1 MAEPPELWGF
11 IASNLLIL
19 AAGGTMTALSLR
31 AYQRSHNRSFATA
44 TIGFGLITVG
54 GIIDIIYELG
64 IRNSYELPGRE
75 LLALHTVQGVVIA
88 AGLAT
93 LFLSIHRH

>member
-1 MAEPPELWGF
+1 MAEPPELWTF
-11 IASNLLIL
+11 VASNVLIL
-19 AAGGTMTALSLR
+19 ATGGTMTILSLR
-31 AYQRSHNRSFATA
+31 AYLRSRNTSFGTA
-44 TIGFGLITVG
+44 MAGFGLITVG

-93 LFLSIHRH
+93 LFVSLRQH